1 MEGQHKGVYRMR
13 IKHPKDNKDR
23 MKNKGNGKY
32 NRVYKDT
39 RYCTALDKIYSINV
53 DKMSKIII

>member
-1 MEGQHKGVYRMR
+1 VYRKR
-13 IKHPKDNKDR
+13 IKRPKDNKDR
-23 MKNKGNGKY
+23 MRNKGNGKY